1 MDWLS
6 ATFPAC
12 RVAGVSFTLRSMR
25 RIVSPGS
32 ARDVAKTEADQT
44 ASGSKVEMLFA
55 HLKFI
60 PKLY

>member
-1 MDWLS
+1 
-6 ATFPAC
+6 
-12 RVAGVSFTLRSMR
+12 MR